1 MSILINFGIF
11 THSWNHHYNQDNIHY
26 HSLPKVSSWT
36 FDSVPLLPPLFSS
49 CSRQS
54 FFCFVSLLIS
64 FCFLEFSINGIMR
77 YVLSFVWFLS
87 LSINILR
94 LSNLLYVSI
103 VNSFL
108 VLSSFPSH
116 FVYLFTWWWVF
127 EQFPSIGYTKKAAM
141 NIFIQAFVW
150 KYALTSLG
158 LKQWRG

>member
-1 MSILINFGIF
+1 MASLHTHETITTIKIIF
-11 THSWNHHYNQDNIHY
+11 ITIHS
-26 HSLPKVSSWT
+26 PKFLHEPLT
-36 FDSVPLLPPLFSS
+36 LCPLLPPLFS

-64 FCFLEFSINGIMR
+64 FRFLEFSINGIIR

-150 KYALTSLG
+150 KYALTSPG